1 MYNHCVALKKNRR
14 IRQMKIENIRIIDPA
29 NTRDETGDI
38 YIVNGR
44 IVSQP
49 EYVLA
54 YPDAGEDTVID
65 GRGLIAGPGLVDVHV
80 HFRDPGQTHK
90 EDLHTGSLAA
100 AAGGVTTVVMMA
112 NTTPP
117 LDSPKLVQDV
127 LLRASKEDI
136 HIYTCATV
144 TKGMKGLRLNDFEA
158 LLNAGAV
165 GFTDDGKPIEDAAL
179 LTEAFKEISKLNVP
193 VSLHEEDP
201 AYISEN
207 GVNSGTAAKLLGLTG
222 SDPEAEISMIKRDLE
237 IASATG
243 VILDIQHI
251 STAGG
256 VDAVRRAKLTNPNI
270 HAEATPHH
278 FTLTDS
284 AVQQYN
290 TNAKMNPPLRGTD
303 DREAIW
309 EGLSDGTIDM
319 IATDHAPHSPE
330 EKSRDFVSAP
340 SGIIGLETSFLLA
353 YEILVKRDIIDMS
366 RLFELMSLNPAKLY
380 GLDAGT
386 LSVGAPADIMIFSG
400 DETTVY
406 SSSRSKSSNSPFL
419 GREFTGRIKYT
430 IASGNIIYRN

>member
-1 MYNHCVALKKNRR
+1 
-14 IRQMKIENIRIIDPA
+14 MKIENIRIIDPA

-90 EDLHTGSLAA
+90 EDIHTGSHAA

-144 TKGMKGLRLNDFEA
+144 TKGMKGLELNDFIA
-158 LLNAGAV
+158 LKNAGAV

-309 EGLSDGTIDM
+309 EGLADGTIDL

-353 YEILVKRDIIDMS
+353 YEILVKRDIIDMT

-386 LSVGAPADIMIFSG
+386 LSVGAPADIMIFSP
-400 DETTVY
+400 DEETTY
-406 SSSRSKSSNSPFL
+406 TSSLSKSSNSPFL
-419 GREFTGRIKYT
+419 GRTFSGRIKYT
-430 IASGNIIYRN
+430 IAGGRIIYSISHS

>member
-1 MYNHCVALKKNRR
+1 
-14 IRQMKIENIRIIDPA
+14 MKIENIRIIDPA

-44 IVSQP
+44 IVSQS

-179 LTEAFKEISKLNVP
+179 LTEAFREISKLNVP

-386 LSVGAPADIMIFSG
+386 LSVGAPADIMIFSA

>member
-1 MYNHCVALKKNRR
+1 MR
-14 IRQMKIENIRIIDPA
+14 IENIRIIDPA
-29 NTRDETGDI
+29 NARDEIGKI
-38 YIVNGR
+38 YIVNNR

-49 EYVLA
+49 EYAQSNL
-54 YPDAGEDTVID
+54 DNNEDTVID
-65 GRGLIAGPGLVDVHV
+65 GSGLIAGPGLVDVHV

-90 EDLHTGSLAA
+90 EDIHTGSLAA
-100 AAGGVTTVVMMA
+100 AAGGVTSVVMMA

-117 LDSPKLVQDV
+117 IDSPELVREV

-144 TKGMKGLRLNDFEA
+144 TKGMEGRKLNDFAA
-158 LLNAGAV
+158 LKNAGAV

-179 LTEAFKEISKLNVP
+179 LTEAFREISKLNVP

-222 SDPEAEISMIKRDLE
+222 SDPEAEISMIKRDLK

-256 VDAVRRAKLTNPNI
+256 VDAVRLAKLTNPNI

-309 EGLSDGTIDM
+309 EGLADGTIDM

-353 YEILVKRDIIDMS
+353 YEILVKRDIIDMT
-366 RLFELMSLNPAKLY
+366 RLFELMSLNPARLY

>member
-1 MYNHCVALKKNRR
+1 MR
-14 IRQMKIENIRIIDPA
+14 IENIRIIDPA
-29 NTRDETGDI
+29 NARDEIGNI
-38 YIVNGR
+38 YIVNNR

-49 EYVLA
+49 EYAQSNL
-54 YPDAGEDTVID
+54 DNNEDTVID
-65 GRGLIAGPGLVDVHV
+65 GSGLIAGPGLVDVHV

-90 EDLHTGSLAA
+90 EDIHTGSLAA
-100 AAGGVTTVVMMA
+100 AAGGVTSVVMMA
-112 NTTPP
+112 NTNPP
-117 LDSPKLVQDV
+117 LDSPELVREV

-144 TKGMKGLRLNDFEA
+144 TKGMEGRKLNDFAA
-158 LLNAGAV
+158 LKNAGAV

-179 LTEAFKEISKLNVP
+179 LTEAFREISKLNVP

-201 AYISEN
+201 VYISEN

-251 STAGG
+251 STARG
-256 VDAVRRAKLTNPNI
+256 VDAVRLAKLTNPNI

-284 AVQQYN
+284 AIQQYN

-309 EGLSDGTIDM
+309 EGLADGTIDM

-366 RLFELMSLNPAKLY
+366 RLFELMSLNPARLY

>member
-1 MYNHCVALKKNRR
+1 MR
-14 IRQMKIENIRIIDPA
+14 IENIRIIDPA
-29 NTRDETGDI
+29 NARDEIGNI
-38 YIVNGR
+38 YIVNNR

-49 EYVLA
+49 EYAQSNL
-54 YPDAGEDTVID
+54 DNNEDTVID
-65 GRGLIAGPGLVDVHV
+65 GSGLIAGPGLVDVHV

-90 EDLHTGSLAA
+90 EDIHTGSLAA
-100 AAGGVTTVVMMA
+100 AAGGVTSVVMMA
-112 NTTPP
+112 NTNPP
-117 LDSPKLVQDV
+117 LDSPELVREV

-144 TKGMKGLRLNDFEA
+144 TKGMEGRKLNDFAA
-158 LLNAGAV
+158 LKNAGAV

-179 LTEAFKEISKLNVP
+179 LTEAFREISKLNVP

-201 AYISEN
+201 AYINEN

-251 STAGG
+251 STARG
-256 VDAVRRAKLTNPNI
+256 VDAVRLAKLTNPNI

-309 EGLSDGTIDM
+309 EGLADGTIDM

-366 RLFELMSLNPAKLY
+366 RLFELMSLNPARLY

>member
-1 MYNHCVALKKNRR
+1 MSEDK
-14 IRQMKIENIRIIDPA
+14 RQMRIENIRIIDPA
-29 NTRDETGDI
+29 NARDEIGDI
-38 YIVNGR
+38 YIVNNR
-44 IVSQP
+44 IVSQL
-49 EYVLA
+49 EYAQSNL
-54 YPDAGEDTVID
+54 DNNEDTVID
-65 GRGLIAGPGLVDVHV
+65 GSGLIAGPGLVDVHV

-90 EDLHTGSLAA
+90 EDIHTGSLAA
-100 AAGGVTTVVMMA
+100 AAGGVTSVVMMA
-112 NTTPP
+112 NTNPP
-117 LDSPKLVQDV
+117 LDSPEMVREV

-144 TKGMKGLRLNDFEA
+144 TKGMEGRKLNDFAA
-158 LLNAGAV
+158 LKNAGAV

-179 LTEAFKEISKLNVP
+179 LTEAFREISKLNVP

-256 VDAVRRAKLTNPNI
+256 VDAVRLAKLTNPNI

-309 EGLSDGTIDM
+309 EGLADGTIDM

-353 YEILVKRDIIDMS
+353 YEILVKRDIIDMT
-366 RLFELMSLNPAKLY
+366 RLFELMSLNPARLY

>member
-165 GFTDDGKPIEDAAL
+165 GFTDDGNPIEDAAL

>member
-1 MYNHCVALKKNRR
+1 
-14 IRQMKIENIRIIDPA
+14 MKIENIRIIDPA

-100 AAGGVTTVVMMA
+100 AAGGVTTVVIMA

-179 LTEAFKEISKLNVP
+179 LTEAFREISKLNVP

-386 LSVGAPADIMIFSG
+386 LSVGAPADIMIFSA

>member
-1 MYNHCVALKKNRR
+1 
-14 IRQMKIENIRIIDPA
+14 MKIENIRIIDPA

-90 EDLHTGSLAA
+90 EDIHTGSLAA

-179 LTEAFKEISKLNVP
+179 LTEAFREISKLNVP

>member
-1 MYNHCVALKKNRR
+1 MR
-14 IRQMKIENIRIIDPA
+14 IENIRIIDPA
-29 NTRDETGDI
+29 NARDEIGNI
-38 YIVNGR
+38 YIVNNR

-49 EYVLA
+49 EYAQSNL
-54 YPDAGEDTVID
+54 DNNEDSVID
-65 GRGLIAGPGLVDVHV
+65 GSGLIAGPGLVDVHV

-90 EDLHTGSLAA
+90 EDIHTGSLAA
-100 AAGGVTTVVMMA
+100 AAGGVTSVVMMA

-117 LDSPKLVQDV
+117 IDSPEMVREV

-144 TKGMKGLRLNDFEA
+144 TKGMEGLELNDFAA
-158 LLNAGAV
+158 LKNAGAV

-179 LTEAFKEISKLNVP
+179 LTEAFREISKLNVP

-201 AYISEN
+201 AYIREN

-256 VDAVRRAKLTNPNI
+256 VDAVRCAKLTNPNI

-353 YEILVKRDIIDMS
+353 YKILVKRDIIDMTG
-366 RLFELMSLNPAKLY
+366 LFELMSLNPAKLY

-386 LSVGAPADIMIFSG
+386 LSVGAPADIMIFSP
-400 DETTVY
+400 DEETTY
-406 SSSRSKSSNSPFL
+406 TSSLSKSSNSPFL
-419 GREFTGRIKYT
+419 GRTFSGRIKYT
-430 IASGNIIYRN
+430 IADGRIIYRS

>member
-1 MYNHCVALKKNRR
+1 MR
-14 IRQMKIENIRIIDPA
+14 IENIRIIDPA
-29 NTRDETGDI
+29 NARDEIGNI
-38 YIVNGR
+38 YIVNDR
-44 IVSQP
+44 IVSQH
-49 EYVLA
+49 EYVQSGL
-54 YPDAGEDTVID
+54 DNNEDTVID
-65 GRGLIAGPGLVDVHV
+65 GSGLIAGPGLVDVHV

-90 EDLHTGSLAA
+90 EDIHTGSLAA
-100 AAGGVTTVVMMA
+100 AAGGVTSVVMMA

-117 LDSPKLVQDV
+117 IDSPELVREV

-144 TKGMKGLRLNDFEA
+144 TKGMEGRKLNDFAA
-158 LLNAGAV
+158 LKNAGAV

-179 LTEAFKEISKLNVP
+179 LTEAFREISKLNVP

-201 AYISEN
+201 AYIREN

-256 VDAVRRAKLTNPNI
+256 VDAVRCAKLTNPNI

-340 SGIIGLETSFLLA
+340 SGIIGLETSFLLT
-353 YEILVKRDIIDMS
+353 YEILVKRDIIDMTG
-366 RLFELMSLNPAKLY
+366 LFELMSLNPAKLY

-386 LSVGAPADIMIFSG
+386 LSVGAPADIMIFSP
-400 DETTVY
+400 DEETTY
-406 SSSRSKSSNSPFL
+406 TSSLSKSSNSPFL
-419 GREFTGRIKYT
+419 GRTFSGRIKYT
-430 IASGNIIYRN
+430 IADGRIIYRS

>member
-1 MYNHCVALKKNRR
+1 MR
-14 IRQMKIENIRIIDPA
+14 IENIRIIDPA
-29 NTRDETGDI
+29 NARDEIGNI
-38 YIVNGR
+38 YIVNNR

-49 EYVLA
+49 EYAQSNL
-54 YPDAGEDTVID
+54 DNNEDTVID
-65 GRGLIAGPGLVDVHV
+65 GSGLIAGPGLVDVHV

-90 EDLHTGSLAA
+90 EDIHTGSLAA
-100 AAGGVTTVVMMA
+100 AAGGVTSVVMMA
-112 NTTPP
+112 NTNPP
-117 LDSPKLVQDV
+117 LDSPELVREV

-144 TKGMKGLRLNDFEA
+144 TKGMEGRKLNDFAA
-158 LLNAGAV
+158 LKNAGAV

-179 LTEAFKEISKLNVP
+179 LTEAFREISKLNVP

-201 AYISEN
+201 AYINEN

-251 STAGG
+251 STARG
-256 VDAVRRAKLTNPNI
+256 VDAVRLAKLTNPNI

-284 AVQQYN
+284 AIQQYN

-309 EGLSDGTIDM
+309 EGLADGTIDM

-366 RLFELMSLNPAKLY
+366 RLFELMSLNPARLY

>member
-1 MYNHCVALKKNRR
+1 MR
-14 IRQMKIENIRIIDPA
+14 IENIRIIDPA
-29 NTRDETGDI
+29 NARDEIGDI
-38 YIVNGR
+38 YIVNNR
-44 IVSQP
+44 IVSQL
-49 EYVLA
+49 EYAQSNL
-54 YPDAGEDTVID
+54 DNNEDTVID
-65 GRGLIAGPGLVDVHV
+65 GSGLIAGPGLVDVHV

-90 EDLHTGSLAA
+90 EDIHTGSLAA
-100 AAGGVTTVVMMA
+100 AAGGVTSVVMMA
-112 NTTPP
+112 NTNPP
-117 LDSPKLVQDV
+117 LDSPELVREV

-144 TKGMKGLRLNDFEA
+144 TKGMEGRKLNDFAA
-158 LLNAGAV
+158 LKNAGAV
-165 GFTDDGKPIEDAAL
+165 GFTDDGKPIKDAAL
-179 LTEAFKEISKLNVP
+179 LTEAFREISKLNVP

-256 VDAVRRAKLTNPNI
+256 VDAVRLAKLTNPNI

-309 EGLSDGTIDM
+309 EGLADGTIDM

-366 RLFELMSLNPAKLY
+366 RLFELMSLNPARLY

>member
-1 MYNHCVALKKNRR
+1 MR
-14 IRQMKIENIRIIDPA
+14 IENIRIIDPA
-29 NTRDETGDI
+29 NARDEIGNI
-38 YIVNGR
+38 YIVNNR

-49 EYVLA
+49 EYVQSNL
-54 YPDAGEDTVID
+54 GNSEDTVID
-65 GRGLIAGPGLVDVHV
+65 GSGLIAGPGLVDVHV

-90 EDLHTGSLAA
+90 EDIHTGSLAA
-100 AAGGVTTVVMMA
+100 AAGGVTSVVMMA
-112 NTTPP
+112 NTNPP
-117 LDSPKLVQDV
+117 LDSPELVREV
-127 LLRASKEDI
+127 LFRASKEDI

-144 TKGMKGLRLNDFEA
+144 TKGMEGRKLNDFAA
-158 LLNAGAV
+158 LKNAGAV
-165 GFTDDGKPIEDAAL
+165 GFTDDGKPIEDADL
-179 LTEAFKEISKLNVP
+179 LLEAFKRISKLNVP

-207 GVNSGTAAKLLGLTG
+207 GVNSGTAARLLGLSG
-222 SDPEAEISMIKRDLE
+222 SDAMAEISMIKRDLD
-237 IASATG
+237 IASKTG
-243 VILDIQHI
+243 VRLDIQHI

-256 VDAVRRAKLTNPNI
+256 VDAVRLAKLTNPNI

-309 EGLSDGTIDM
+309 EGLVDGTIDL

-353 YEILVKRDIIDMS
+353 YEILVKRDIIDMT

-386 LSVGAPADIMIFSG
+386 LSVGAPADIMIFSP
-400 DETTVY
+400 DEETTY
-406 SSSRSKSSNSPFL
+406 TSSLSKSSNSPFL
-419 GREFTGRIKYT
+419 GRTFSGRIKYT
-430 IASGNIIYRN
+430 IAGGRIIYSTSHS